1 MITWLHLS
9 DIKSALS
16 STNVIE
22 LCSTGRKKGGVHRTL
37 VSMLGAH
44 KSKTQADS
52 TGSRVWDGSLHE
64 HRKDFVKGDAY
75 SKSYLALGE
84 L

>member
-1 MITWLHLS
+1 
-9 DIKSALS
+9 
-16 STNVIE
+16 
-22 LCSTGRKKGGVHRTL
+22 
-37 VSMLGAH
+37 MLGAH

-52 TGSRVWDGSLHE
+52 TGSRVWDGSLYE